1 MRYRTVALNCA
12 VAVVGCAASNAAL
25 AASDAKGVWLNDTGR
40 GAIEIKDCGDK
51 LCGHVVWTRDEGDA
65 SRGCGKQIIG
75 DAAAQGGGLWDGGWI
90 YSPDKKRR
98 YDVELKPLS
107 DGTLRVKGYAGT
119 KFFSK
124 TMIWTP
130 APADLKRCDANNVE
144 AKAAP
149 QAAPETTASI
159 AKQEPAA
166 PVAATKPPVVQPPV
180 EAKAL
185 PPATSA
191 TQALAA
197 TEAAKANEPAPR
209 APESKSEPKLEPNK
223 DAAAN
228 APAKKPEPRV
238 AQADDEGG
246 DTPNN
251 LGDLVD
257 KLDGQEFGDGYG
269 LKKMGNG
276 DCRVK
281 LPYVNITVPCKK

>member
-1 MRYRTVALNCA
+1 MSYRTFALNCA

-40 GAIEIKDCGDK
+40 GAIEIKDCGGK

-75 DAAAQGGGLWDGGWI
+75 EASPMGDGLWDGGWI

-130 APADLKRCDANNVE
+130 APADLKRCDAANVE

-159 AKQEPAA
+159 AKPAPAA
-166 PVAATKPPVVQPPV
+166 PGATVQPPAA
-180 EAKAL
+180 AKAL
-185 PPATSA
+185 PPVTSA

-197 TEAAKANEPAPR
+197 TEAAKSNEPAPR
-209 APESKSEPKLEPNK
+209 APEAKSEPKLEPKK

-228 APAKKPEPRV
+228 APANLPAKKPEPRV

-246 DTPNN
+246 DTPDN

-257 KLDGQEFGDGYG
+257 KLDGKEFGDGYG
-269 LKKMGNG
+269 LKKMDNG

-281 LPYVNITVPCKK
+281 LPHITITVPCKK

>member
-1 MRYRTVALNCA
+1 MRYRTLALNCA

-25 AASDAKGVWLNDTGR
+25 AAADAKGVWLNDTGR

-75 DAAAQGGGLWDGGWI
+75 DAAPMGGGLWDGGWI

-119 KFFSK
+119 KLFSK

-130 APADLKRCDANNVE
+130 APADLKRCDAANGE

-149 QAAPETTASI
+149 QAVPETTASI
-159 AKQEPAA
+159 AKPEPAA
-166 PVAATKPPVVQPPV
+166 PVAATKPPAGQPPV

-197 TEAAKANEPAPR
+197 TEAARVQEPQTPATEQKQSDEAGEDMPDNL
-209 APESKSEPKLEPNK
+209 SE
-223 DAAAN
+223 
-228 APAKKPEPRV
+228 
-238 AQADDEGG
+238 
-246 DTPNN
+246 
-251 LGDLVD
+251 LVD

-269 LKKMGNG
+269 LKKLGNG

-281 LPYVNITVPCKK
+281 LPYVNITMPCKK